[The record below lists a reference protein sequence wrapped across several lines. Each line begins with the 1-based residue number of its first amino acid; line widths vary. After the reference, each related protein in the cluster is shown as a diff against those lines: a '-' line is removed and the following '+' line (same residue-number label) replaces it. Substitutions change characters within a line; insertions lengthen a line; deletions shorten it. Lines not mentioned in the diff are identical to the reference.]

1 MRLLKILASLLAGA
15 LLVTMMLGLKAQ
27 AQSRYDADQQWVRK
41 TIKDERRAE
50 RRERHALEIEYQ
62 DRRWRESPPRHHH
75 YSQPQRHYYAPP
87 PKRERYDR
95 HDWRYQDSRRRHDHH
110 HGTRVYGV
118 AIRRLDAT
126 GATECYPNVEAYSVE
141 ANTEDG
147 AWRDAQRN
155 WENVVRAM
163 YGERFMDIKHA
174 KIGGE
179 RQCWLSSGNQSVAG
193 RMMERVGSAVQ
204 GVTGNEGGLDGR
216 KHRCRVLLS
225 PCQAPKEIN
234 PDTKGDKR

>member
-1 MRLLKILASLLAGA
+1 MRLLKIIASLVAGA
-15 LLVTMMLGLKAQ
+15 LLVTTMLALKAQ
-27 AQSRYDADQQWVRK
+27 AQSRYDSDQQWVRK
-41 TIKDERRAE
+41 TIRDERRAE
-50 RRERHALEIEYQ
+50 RRAERHALQIEY
-62 DRRWRESPPRHHH
+62 RERWRESPVR
-75 YSQPQRHYYAPP
+75 RHYYAPP
-87 PKRERYDR
+87 PRRREPRYDR
-95 HDWRYQDSRRRHDHH
+95 HDWRYQESRRQDHH

-155 WENVVRAM
+155 WENIVRAM
-163 YGERFMDIKHA
+163 YGERFMDIAHA

-193 RMMERVGSAVQ
+193 KMMERVGGAVQ
-204 GVTGNEGGLDGR
+204 TITGNDGGVDGR

>member
-1 MRLLKILASLLAGA
+1 MRLLKILGSLLAGA
-15 LLVTMMLGLKAQ
+15 LIVVTMLGLKAQ

-41 TIKDERRAE
+41 TIKQER
-50 RRERHALEIEYQ
+50 RRERHALDVEYHQ
-62 DRRWRESPPRHHH
+62 PRAH
-75 YSQPQRHYYAPP
+75 RHYYAPP
-87 PKRERYDR
+87 PSRREPRYDR
-95 HDWRYQDSRRRHDHH
+95 HDWRYQEPRRHDHH

-126 GATECYPNVEAYSVE
+126 GATECYPGVEAYSVE
-141 ANTEDG
+141 SNTEDG

-155 WENVVRAM
+155 WENTVRAM

-179 RQCWLSSGNQSVAG
+179 KQCWLSSGNQSVAG
-193 RMMERVGSAVQ
+193 KMMERVGGAVQ
-204 GVTGNEGGLDGR
+204 SITGNEGGVDGR

-225 PCQAPKEIN
+225 PCQAPKEMN